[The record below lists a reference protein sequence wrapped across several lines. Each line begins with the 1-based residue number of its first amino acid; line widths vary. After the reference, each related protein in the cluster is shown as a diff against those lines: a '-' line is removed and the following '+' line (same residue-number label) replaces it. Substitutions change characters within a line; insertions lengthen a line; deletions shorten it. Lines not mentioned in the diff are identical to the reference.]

1 MEVKKK
7 EKSPSLKKSFS
18 YAFRGLK
25 YVIKNER
32 NFRIELLFAI
42 LIIPFAIII
51 GVEKWEFVVV
61 VFLATLVLVT
71 ELINTVV
78 ERVVDILEPRMHPFA
93 KLIKDITAAI
103 VLISAAMSVVVGL
116 IIFLPYLINLFM
128 SYFYV

>member
-1 MEVKKK
+1 MR
-7 EKSPSLKKSFS
+7 SFKKSVQ

-32 NFRIELLFAI
+32 NFKIELFFAVAI
-42 LIIPFAIII
+42 LFFCAFL
-51 GVEKWEFVVV
+51 GVERWELVVII
-61 VFLATLVLVT
+61 FLTTLVLVT

-103 VLISAAMSVVVGL
+103 VLISAIMSVIIGL
-116 IIFLPYLINLFM
+116 IIFLPYILR
-128 SYFYV
+128 